1 MKKILGF
8 AVFILA
14 LFGAYLVQ
22 HRSEK
27 SPPTGSGT
35 CREIPAIELSHAE
48 NFGVDSCGGFRILW
62 VRNGKSAPLR
72 WILRDS
78 ADTAELPENIA
89 DYPQLRLPA
98 RRMVILSST
107 YLGYLKLLGVDD
119 RIVGVDSKK
128 YIADSAFYARVE
140 KRAVGEV
147 GDGSEVSPEAVFSLK
162 PDAVFAFSTGT
173 SVYDMFPKLERLRM
187 PVVLTAEWSERSP
200 LAKAE
205 WIKFFGIFSGGEALA
220 DSLFAEMRARYE
232 SLKLR
237 LDSVSHRPVVFTGT
251 PSSGTWYASTGNG
264 YMANLIRDAGGEYLW
279 SADSSEGTLAMPF
292 EKVFA
297 DVRNAEFWLNP
308 GGASDRAALVSREAR
323 VERFPVWKTGE
334 IYEYDLRK
342 GPGGGL
348 DFYEGAVVKPDSLLL
363 DVAKILHPANF
374 RDEPS
379 KWYRKLSN
387 I

>member
-48 NFGVDSCGGFRILW
+48 NFGVDSCGNFRILW
-62 VRNGKSAPLR
+62 VRNGKSSLLR
-72 WILRDS
+72 WILGDS
-78 ADTAELPENIA
+78 ADSGVLPKNIEA
-89 DYPQLRLPA
+89 YPRLRLPA

-107 YLGYLKLLGVDD
+107 YLGYLKFLGVDD

-128 YIADSAFYARVE
+128 YVADSAFYSRVE
-140 KRAVGEV
+140 ARAVEEV
-147 GDGSEVSPEAVFSLK
+147 GDGSEVSPEAIFSLK
-162 PDAVFAFSTGT
+162 PDAVFAFSTGG
-173 SVYDMFPKLERLRM
+173 SVYDMFPKLERLQM
-187 PVVLTAEWSERSP
+187 PVVLTAEWRERSP

-205 WIKFFGIFSGGEALA
+205 WIKFFGILSGREALA
-220 DSLFAEMRARYE
+220 DSLFAKMRARYE
-232 SLKLR
+232 SLKR
-237 LDSVSHRPVVFTGT
+237 GLDSVSRRPVVFTGT
-251 PSSGTWYASTGNG
+251 PSSGIWYASTGNS

-279 SADSSEGTLAMPF
+279 SADSLEDALSMSL
-292 EKVFA
+292 EKVLA

-308 GGASDRAALVSREAR
+308 GGASDKKSLLAREAR
-323 VERFPVWKTGE
+323 LELFPVWKTGE

-348 DFYEGAVVKPDSLLL
+348 DFYESAVVKPDSLLL